1 MKKSDFLK
9 ACEYHTV
16 NPRAMKRKL
25 KEDDISRKDA
35 SRYDVLKCMMIH
47 CTDLMFCR
55 QSDYENEVE
64 YADIKPPTKYL
75 NYAIISTWKKE
86 MQEH

>member
-1 MKKSDFLK
+1 MNKTDFLK
-9 ACEYHTV
+9 VCEQHQI
-16 NPRAMKRKL
+16 NPKALKRKL

-35 SRYDVLKCMMIH
+35 SPYDVLKCMMIH

-64 YADIKPPTKYL
+64 YADKHAPSRLIDAML
-75 NYAIISTWKKE
+75 EAQKE
-86 MQEH
+86 AEQ

>member
-9 ACEYHTV
+9 ACEYHAV

-35 SRYDVLKCMMIH
+35 SPYDVLKCMMIH

-64 YADIKPPTKYL
+64 YADKHAPSRLIDAML
-75 NYAIISTWKKE
+75 EAQKE
-86 MQEH
+86 VQNG

>member
-9 ACEYHTV
+9 VCEDHAV
-16 NPRAMKRKL
+16 NPRAMKRRL
-25 KEDDISRKDA
+25 HEDGLYRKTA
-35 SRYDVLKCMMIH
+35 TKYEVLRCMMIH

-64 YADIKPPTKYL
+64 YADKHAPSRLIDAML
-75 NYAIISTWKKE
+75 SAEKE
-86 MQEH
+86 VEE

>member
-1 MKKSDFLK
+1 MKKIDFLK
-9 ACEYHTV
+9 ECEQHQV
-16 NPRAMKRKL
+16 NPKALKRKMN
-25 KEDDISRKDA
+25 EDDISRKDA

-64 YADIKPPTKYL
+64 YADKHAPSRLIDAML
-75 NYAIISTWKKE
+75 EAQKE
-86 MQEH
+86 AEQ